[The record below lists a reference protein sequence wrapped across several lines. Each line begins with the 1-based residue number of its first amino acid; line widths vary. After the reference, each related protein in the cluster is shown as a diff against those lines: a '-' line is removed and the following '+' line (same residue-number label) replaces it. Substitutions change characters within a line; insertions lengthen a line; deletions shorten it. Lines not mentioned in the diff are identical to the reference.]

1 MVLERPFS
9 RDINTAPETCMIALK
24 NRLFPFL
31 MKTPQKKD
39 QNVLC
44 VPRCR
49 MTAVTL
55 KSNLPQNKNLEAKDN
70 RLINLIYRL
79 PCFLF
84 KPKANVLKVLKKLK
98 WF

>member
-1 MVLERPFS
+1 MYDCLKEQ
-9 RDINTAPETCMIALK
+9 AL
-24 NRLFPFL
+24 PISDED
-31 MKTPQKKD
+31 TSKKD

-44 VPRCR
+44 IPRCR

-55 KSNLPQNKNLEAKDN
+55 KLNLPQNKNLEAKDN

>member
-1 MVLERPFS
+1 MYDCLKEQ
-9 RDINTAPETCMIALK
+9 AL
-24 NRLFPFL
+24 PISDED
-31 MKTPQKKD
+31 TSKKD
-39 QNVLC
+39 QNVLSI
-44 VPRCR
+44 PRCR

-55 KSNLPQNKNLEAKDN
+55 KLNLPQNKNSEAKDN